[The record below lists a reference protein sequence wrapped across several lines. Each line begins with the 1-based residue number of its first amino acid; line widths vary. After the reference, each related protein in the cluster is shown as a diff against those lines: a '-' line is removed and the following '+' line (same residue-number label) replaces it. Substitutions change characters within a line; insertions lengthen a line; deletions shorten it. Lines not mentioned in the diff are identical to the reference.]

1 MQDTFRS
8 KSICSDEAE
17 VVQICRPITKV
28 REYSIWQYHTGYTYF
43 AAPLFATRIRLKV
56 PDDMSDASSAVLFFS
71 VLLEMVSW
79 RMGLPQPMQDFGF
92 IGFIE
97 VSLNA
102 PYPGG
107 KDYLGNIKMNSLSKY
122 SRYC

>member
-1 MQDTFRS
+1 MKEKKCKYAD
-8 KSICSDEAE
+8 
-17 VVQICRPITKV
+17 
-28 REYSIWQYHTGYTYF
+28 F

-79 RMGLPQPMQDFGF
+79 RMELPQPMQDFGF

-102 PYPGG
+102 SYSGG
-107 KDYLGNIKMNSLSKY
+107 RDYLRRPERVG
-122 SRYC
+122 C